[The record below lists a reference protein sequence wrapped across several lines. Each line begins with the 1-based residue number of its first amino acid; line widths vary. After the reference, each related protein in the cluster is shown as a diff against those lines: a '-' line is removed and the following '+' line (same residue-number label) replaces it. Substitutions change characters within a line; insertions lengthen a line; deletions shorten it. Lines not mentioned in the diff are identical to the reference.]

1 MDERTRFQL
10 VSVITKTREVR
21 KAFRKSKE
29 VGGKKPM
36 LMVTDVFASYR
47 KAFNGEFYDH
57 HNRGAHGSIRVRERL

>member
-10 VSVITKTREVR
+10 VSVITKTREIHDAK

-36 LMVTDVFASYR
+36 LMVTE
-47 KAFNGEFYDH
+47 G
-57 HNRGAHGSIRVRERL
+57 